1 MIPRVNILKNAEEL
15 YTVKL
20 TANSTEYFVTI
31 SARNEKGQKKVIDGK
46 NFIKLH
52 FESSF
57 HTPFMTGQLQLD
69 NSQEKTYLSNISDL
83 KAYDYDMLGSG
94 GEFLNIKIQTTNPSK
109 VNRRITILDENYV
122 IRDTQVG
129 TNGNKKVLNYYFI
142 NFNFGALVNTR
153 LPWSTNLYITNS
165 THKNSSEKQMLVSEA
180 IKQLLIKTHG
190 DKNVI
195 DEKHWEE
202 SVSTIE
208 YTLKNNQAPIVGLHH
223 LLSKYIS
230 KNKDLGILTQNG
242 GRYQLKSLKTL
253 FKEGLTTNFG
263 GGILVQAEDHGTG
276 SYSKK
281 QTTKFFSSRYGQ
293 NMIPTSISNIT
304 LLPRYSDVEVDMMVD
319 HNVAGYNISSKE
331 FNIYSTQGT
340 LQNLKEYLPTYMGT
354 FPDAE
359 NRDIP
364 VEDSF
369 ITKPNK
375 HVSFELD
382 STENEHEY
390 IGKIRVQEKLI
401 RTAEKIIVTVPGNLF
416 IKGSNF
422 IGIEIAGPLLNQKMK
437 DLQGMAFVAKNSS
450 VITQNTFVSKLVCS
464 KLDKEKI

>member
-1 MIPRVNILKNAEEL
+1 MIPSVNILKEKSEL
-15 YTVKL
+15 YTIKL
-20 TANSTEYFVTI
+20 EINGSDYYITI
-31 SARNEKGQKKVIDGK
+31 TARNAKGQNKIIDGK
-46 NFIKLH
+46 NFRRLE
-52 FESSF
+52 FESF
-57 HTPFMTGQLQLD
+57 YQNPFMSGQLQLS
-69 NSQEKTYLSNISDL
+69 NVEQKTYFSNTASKKI
-83 KAYDYDMLGSG
+83 YDYDMLGSG
-94 GEFLNIKIQTTNPSK
+94 GEFLNIKVEIPNPGK
-109 VNRRITILDENYV
+109 LHRKITILNENYV
-122 IRDTQVG
+122 VKDVRVNKVG
-129 TNGNKKVLNYYFI
+129 DKQVLNYCFI
-142 NFNFGALVNTR
+142 NLNFGALFNTR
-153 LPWSTNLYITNS
+153 LPWSTNMYVPNS
-165 THKNSSEKQMLVSEA
+165 IYKNSFEKQMLVSEA

-242 GRYQLKSLKTL
+242 GLYQLKSLKTL
-253 FKEGLTTNFG
+253 FKEGLKTNFG
-263 GGILVQAEDHGTG
+263 GAIIIQTENHSTT
-276 SYSKK
+276 YNKK
-281 QTTKFFSSRYGQ
+281 QATKFFSTRYGQ
-293 NMIPTSISNIT
+293 NMIPTSLSNVT
-304 LLPRYSDVEVDMMVD
+304 FLPRQSDIEIDTMVD
-319 HNVAGYNISSKE
+319 HNVAGYNISSKQ
-331 FNIYSTQGT
+331 FNIYSSQGT
-340 LQNLKEYLPTYMGT
+340 LENLKGYLPSYMDT

-359 NRDIP
+359 NRDVPID
-364 VEDSF
+364 DSV

-401 RTAEKIIVTVPGNLF
+401 RTAEKIIFNIPGNLY

-422 IGIEIAGPLLNQKMK
+422 IGIEITGPLLNQKMK
-437 DLQGMAFVAKNSS
+437 DLQGMAFV
-450 VITQNTFVSKLVCS
+450 VQNKTVFTPTTFVTELVCS